1 MNMNQEV
8 LNNTIMQN
16 VGDEDILFGIQDML
30 EAMKDYA
37 EIITKQEIL
46 STVKKYSMSKEDAL
60 AEVVRLDK
68 LRTGTH
74 NRLISGVK
82 FMNLI
87 SKGEFFK
94 GNINDRVLV
103 GETALEFVQ
112 IAFKNRYKRGTR

>member
-68 LRTGTH
+68 LRTGIH

-112 IAFKNRYKRGTR
+112 IAFKYRYKRSAR

>member
-68 LRTGTH
+68 LRTGIH

-112 IAFKNRYKRGTR
+112 IAFKDRYKRGAR